1 MTMHALMSL
10 FSNRTIRMP
19 SSDALPITEPL
30 AQHEIST
37 EVSPIPPRPLDINLL
52 CDRSISQRE
61 WIQQRLAYLRTFD
74 ACDLR
79 VDQQQINATRQ
90 RVGITRPDIQYT
102 YQGRRFYELL
112 QASTSQQDIS
122 PVDQSLSND
131 SDGMIYS

>member
-1 MTMHALMSL
+1 MKPL
-10 FSNRTIRMP
+10 
-19 SSDALPITEPL
+19 SDLSPVVP
-30 AQHEIST
+30 ST
-37 EVSPIPPRPLDINLL
+37 EFLGAHGHVHTSTTVPRLPQDIAVSPKPPELLKTTRPIS
-52 CDRSISQRE
+52 RSATQNAWAQERV
-61 WIQQRLAYLRTFD
+61 RYLQELGVRN
-74 ACDLR
+74 LR
-79 VDQQQINATRQ
+79 VNQQQINALLR